1 MKITQVISFLKRSIM
16 LLAFICCTFLVKAQ
30 QPNQQINI
38 SRQNTTVKNIIAQVE
53 KQTGYSFVYSNRFA
67 DVDKQIILQ
76 QTTITVKELFLQISQ
91 QTNLKFMA
99 VGSQVIV
106 KEKVTGK
113 VAGNVATVDGQAI
126 KTVNISI
133 KGAGSTKTDE
143 DGNFVLNDVEV
154 GNHTLTASYIG
165 MGSKS
170 KNIVVVAGQTIR
182 ANFVLTEQNNALN
195 EISVT
200 GQKRKT
206 SSVTKSEVP
215 LENLPMMVQI
225 IDQSVLQQR
234 QITSIKDAIG
244 SASGITY
251 TSSFIGGYDTFTGRG
266 FDLTMMRNGVSVEN
280 GAGQL
285 YGDNIESID
294 ILKGPA
300 SIQYG
305 DIAPGSVMNLVS
317 KKPLDYDYKRF
328 EMKIGQYG
336 LFRPTFDIS
345 GPLNAQKTV
354 LFRLNT
360 SLEKSKSFRDE
371 INSRI
376 FLLAPTVTWKITP
389 KLTWNVEGIFNDDVR
404 TADPGVISP
413 DNTFE
418 GLKKIRFATFLGEP
432 ANLYRSSEESIFS
445 NLEYLLSNEW
455 KIKNTTYYTNAK
467 RQYGWMSLDASSL
480 TPEGDLDRGYSME
493 NGDYG
498 GWGSTFDLLGKLK
511 TGRIVHNVILGAEL
525 LQNDRS
531 RSLSPW
537 ITLEKP
543 INLYQP
549 VYGQSTI
556 ILDNRGKPANP
567 ATERNRFGAYAQD
580 QFSFLNEKIHVLLG
594 LRYNHVKRSAS
605 WSDGAP
611 PAYKPD
617 VQDVF
622 NPRLGLL
629 FKPVKWIS
637 VYGSYTNSFEM
648 NGQNQLTGELVSPTN
663 SHQFEAGIK
672 TSLLDNQLGITFAAF
687 KIDKKNVTG
696 IVTDLTEAPDFPY
709 TDYNP
714 VSGIASYI
722 GARHQSKGLEL
733 DINGKINS
741 QLTLN
746 IAASYIDA
754 IIVEDPAYPK
764 GNELGGNSKAIF
776 NIWANYA
783 FSTSTLKGLELGAGY
798 SYRGK
803 NYATS
808 YNLPEQLAPSYAT
821 FDASAA
827 YNFNHFFTRLNVT
840 NLTNRK
846 GYTYGMYGGYYP
858 LWSQRAVLSLGVKF

>member
-1 MKITQVISFLKRSIM
+1 MKITQVISSLKKSIM
-16 LLAFICCTFLVKAQ
+16 LLTVVCFTFIAKGQ

-38 SRQNTTVKNIIAQVE
+38 SPANTTVKHLIEQIE

-67 DVDKQIILQ
+67 DVNKQITIQ
-76 QTTITVKELFLQISQ
+76 RTNTTIKELFLQISAL
-91 QTNLKFMA
+91 TNLKFTA
-99 VGSQVIV
+99 VGNQVVV
-106 KEKVTGK
+106 KEKEIGRVT
-113 VAGNVATVDGQAI
+113 GNVATTDGQASGA
-126 KTVNISI
+126 VNISI
-133 KGAGSTKTDE
+133 KGAGSTQTDE
-143 DGNFVLNDVEV
+143 DGNFTLNNVEA
-154 GNHTLTASYIG
+154 GNQTLIASYIG
-165 MGSKS
+165 MGTKS
-170 KNIVVVAGQTIR
+170 KNIVVIAGQTIK
-182 ANFVLTEQNNALN
+182 ANFVLTAQNNALN
-195 EISVT
+195 EIRVT

-225 IDQSVLQQR
+225 IDQSILQQR
-234 QITSIKDAIG
+234 QITSIKDAIS

-251 TSSFIGGYDTFTGRG
+251 TSSFIGGYDSFTGRG

-345 GPLNAQKTV
+345 GPLNVQKTV

-360 SLEKSKSFRDE
+360 SLEKSNSFRDE
-371 INSRI
+371 INSRV
-376 FLLAPTVTWKITP
+376 FFLAPTLTWKITP
-389 KLTWNVEGIFNDDVR
+389 KLTWNIEGIFNDDVR

-413 DNTFE
+413 DNSFE
-418 GLKKIRFATFLGEP
+418 GLKKVRFATFLGEP
-432 ANLYRSSEESIFS
+432 ANEYRSNEESVFS
-445 NLEYLLSNEW
+445 NLEYQLSKDW
-455 KIKNTTYYTNAK
+455 KIRNSSYYTNAK
-467 RQYGWMSLDASSL
+467 RRYGWMSLDASSI
-480 TPEGDLDRGYSME
+480 TPNGDLERGYSME
-493 NGDYG
+493 NGDHG
-498 GWGSTFDLLGKLK
+498 GWGTTFDILGKVK
-511 TGRIVHNVILGAEL
+511 TGSIIHNIIVGAEM

-537 ITLEKP
+537 VTLEKP
-543 INLYQP
+543 INLYRP
-549 VYGQSTI
+549 VYGQSTL
-556 ILDNRGKPANP
+556 ILDNLGKPANP
-567 ATERNRFGAYAQD
+567 ATERKRFGAYAQD
-580 QFSFLNEKIHVLLG
+580 QFSFLDDRVHVLMG

-611 PAYKPD
+611 AAYKPD

-629 FKPVKWIS
+629 FKPAKWMS

-648 NGQNQLTGELVSPTN
+648 NGQNQLTGELVAPTN

-672 TSLLDNQLGITFAAF
+672 TSLLNNQLGITFAAF

-714 VSGIASYI
+714 TSGIASYI

-733 DINGKINS
+733 DINGKINAE
-741 QLTLN
+741 LTLN

-754 IIVEDPAYPK
+754 IIVDDPAYPK
-764 GNELGGNSKAIF
+764 GNELAGNSKAIV

-783 FSTSTLKGLELGAGY
+783 FSTLPLKGLELGAGY
-798 SYRGK
+798 SYRGQ

-808 YNLPEQLAPSYAT
+808 YNLPEQLAPGFAT

-827 YNFNHFFTRLNVT
+827 YSFNHFFTRLNVT

-846 GYTYGMYGGYYP
+846 AYTYGMYGGYYP
-858 LWSQRAVLSLGVKF
+858 LWSQRAVLSLGVRF